1 MTHLN
6 PDQELETELTLSDI
20 KVITQVFDACAS
32 KGLFHPSD
40 FNNLGEIYKKLLN
53 IVKQAAA

>member
-1 MTHLN
+1 MTQLDSN
-6 PDQELETELTLSDI
+6 QELQTELTLSDI

>member
-1 MTHLN
+1 MTQLDPN
-6 PDQELETELTLSDI
+6 QELQTELTLSDI
-20 KVITQVFDACAS
+20 KAITQMFDACAS

>member
-1 MTHLN
+1 MTQQDPN
-6 PDQELETELTLSDI
+6 QELQTELTLSDI
-20 KVITQVFDACAS
+20 KVITQMFDACAS

>member
-1 MTHLN
+1 MTQ
-6 PDQELETELTLSDI
+6 PDSNQELQTELTLSDI

>member
-1 MTHLN
+1 MTQLDSN
-6 PDQELETELTLSDI
+6 QELQTELTLSDI
-20 KVITQVFDACAS
+20 KVITQMFDACAS

-53 IVKQAAA
+53 IVKQAAS